1 MISLKDRVRAQE
13 SANQQPEDQ
22 ENTVEFLQV
31 ERRWRE
37 SRLSRS
43 PGSSKL
49 QLQTCEAGALPS
61 PLGSAY

>member
-1 MISLKDRVRAQE
+1 MISLKDRVKAQE

-37 SRLSRS
+37 RRLSRS
-43 PGSSKL
+43 PGSSEL
-49 QLQTCEAGALPS
+49 QLQMCEAGALPS
-61 PLGSAY
+61 PLGSAN